1 MEAPEN
7 NLWTTLFQ
15 AVKKQVARLWKGA
28 SDLLQNL
35 RDPEKR
41 KIYFRWLRRKINRI
55 DWKEML
61 AKSRAFMSRLWT
73 RAKSIE
79 VNKEEFRKIS
89 NRAKGL
95 AEEKFSEENRE
106 KLKIRAK
113 ELKEKAHQLREEAA
127 PLTKKAG
134 EKLRASKEFAS
145 QRLMELSDQVQ
156 QHQTKKKSEPRSDQP
171 LHAGFTEKWVQW
183 FAEHSWVKFLTDKWL
198 GLPIWKS
205 EKLLTRYLIPIL
217 AFSSIFLIIGG
228 ISLYSYIT
236 MNISNTREEI
246 KEEATSSLLQN
257 IYSVYHQDVAEK
269 SASLEQLVLD
279 NITKTAI
286 VADAPTFKD
295 LNIQKMEEFSRSL
308 LRKDSN
314 LLNVVV
320 LAPEETKKLI
330 RTRRI
335 GDTTR
340 FLFTCCEIPDDRA
353 IDYREVQEK
362 SWLAEI
368 NNRKSAV
375 SDLYVNPK
383 NGERY
388 FYHARTIEDIRQQ
401 QIGAV
406 LLRYNLNF
414 AVRTLRKSPQLGLNF
429 LIANDSVIVATS
441 QDTIYPA
448 LEVSQFSN
456 EIRPPDYVISVIN
469 LIRTAASEEEA
480 ISLLMEARFIED
492 PIRFQREFSPIIKDP
507 LVRIIPED
515 SLQSPTWLNEEQ
527 ARAIMNLSFGQLLGL
542 SRALNQGG
550 DQPTELSI
558 REGQLLVEAY
568 QDSIRKVGTGII
580 KDDAYLLVF
589 STNQF
594 GWTLVNQSYNSE
606 YLAPVIAKESFILN
620 RFSDV
625 VSNIFWFLF
634 FTGLFSLLIF
644 LIMVSGLLQRVIRPI
659 SSLAEEV
666 AKNGERLGI
675 KRHTASQSDEIG
687 SLSQSFASL
696 TEELE
701 EYIQQLE
708 MSNRDLEQYAHL
720 VAHDLKQPV
729 RTIRGFLQLLFK
741 KNHEKFDKTS
751 QEYIQFILDGTERMD
766 TLIRQILEYA
776 SITKSLADSKSSE
789 VEVSKLIEN
798 ASKNLQALISE
809 SNATI
814 EVQDMPKLS
823 APPELLQTV
832 LQNLIE
838 NAIKYQDPDKTPNV
852 ILASQ
857 KREKGWLITV
867 ADNGKGIRPED
878 QHAVFEMF
886 NRIDPQ
892 DEKGGTGIG
901 LASCRKILNYLGG
914 NIWVESK
921 GAGEG
926 STFFLYVPETP
937 PTRKAPAPAGVST
950 EQPQA
955 PEDHNAQEK
964 PNLPT

>member
-1 MEAPEN
+1 METPQN
-7 NLWTTLFQ
+7 GPWKNILQ
-15 AVKKQVARLWKGA
+15 ALQKRVISLRAGA
-28 SDLLQNL
+28 TILIHNL
-35 RDPEKR
+35 RNSEKR
-41 KIYFRWLRRKINRI
+41 KIYLRWLRRKVARI
-55 DWKEML
+55 DWQ
-61 AKSRAFMSRLWT
+61 AIVDQSKSFISTLWKRT
-73 RAKSIE
+73 KSIE
-79 VNKEEFRKIS
+79 VNKEEFRKIGNKARS
-89 NRAKGL
+89 L
-95 AEEKFSEENRE
+95 AEEKFSEENRK
-106 KLKIRAK
+106 KLKTRAR
-113 ELKEKAHQLREEAA
+113 ELKEKAQQLSEDAA

-134 EKLRASKEFAS
+134 EKFKASKEFAS
-145 QRLMELSDQVQ
+145 QRLSDLSEQVH
-156 QHQTKKKSEPRSDQP
+156 QHQTKRKTSGPKSNQP
-171 LHAGFTEKWVQW
+171 VQAGFTERWIQW
-183 FAEHSWVKFLTDKWL
+183 IGDHAWVKFLTDKWL

-205 EKLLTRYLIPIL
+205 EKLLTQYLIPIL
-217 AFSSIFLIIGG
+217 AFSCIFLVLGG
-228 ISLYSYIT
+228 ISLYSYIAV
-236 MNISNTREEI
+236 NISETREEI
-246 KEEATSSLLQN
+246 KEEATSSLLKN

-320 LAPEETKKLI
+320 LVPEATKKLI

-353 IDYREVQEK
+353 ISYPEIHEK
-362 SWLAEI
+362 RWLAEI
-368 NNRKSAV
+368 NKRKSAV
-375 SDLYVNPK
+375 SDLYVNPT

-448 LEVSQFSN
+448 LQVSQFSN
-456 EIRPPDYVISVIN
+456 EMRPPDYVVSVIN
-469 LIRTAASEEEA
+469 LIRSAASEEEA

-492 PIRFQREFSPIIKDP
+492 PIRFQREFSPIITEP
-507 LVRIIPED
+507 LVRTVPKD
-515 SLQSPTWLNEEQ
+515 SLQAPTWLSEAQ
-527 ARAIMNLSFGQLLGL
+527 AKAILNLSFGQLLGL
-542 SRALNQGG
+542 SRALNS
-550 DQPTELSI
+550 DEDRHTDLSVL
-558 REGQLLVEAY
+558 EGQLLVEAY
-568 QDSIRKVGTGII
+568 QDSIRKIGTGII

-589 STNQF
+589 RTNQF

-606 YLAPVIAKESFILN
+606 YLAPVIAKESFILD

-625 VSNIFWFLF
+625 ARNIFWFLF
-634 FTGLFSLLIF
+634 FTGLFAIVIF

-666 AKNGERLGI
+666 AQRGERFGI
-675 KRHTASQSDEIG
+675 RRPATNEADEIG
-687 SLSQSFASL
+687 SLGQSFASL

-708 MSNRDLEQYAHL
+708 VSNRDLEQYAHL

-741 KNHEKFDKTS
+741 KNPEKFDKTS

-776 SITKSLADSKSSE
+776 SITKSLSDAQSSE
-789 VEVSKLIEN
+789 LEVKGLIEN
-798 ASKNLQALISE
+798 VTNNLGALISE

-814 EVQDMPKLS
+814 VVGDMPKLT
-823 APPELLQTV
+823 APSQLLQMV
-832 LQNLIE
+832 LQNLVE
-838 NAIKYQDPDKTPNV
+838 NAIKYQSLDRNPEVT
-852 ILASQ
+852 LSSQ
-857 KREKGWLITV
+857 RRDNGWLFTV
-867 ADNGKGIRPED
+867 ADNGKGITKEN
-878 QHAVFEMF
+878 QQAVFDMF
-886 NRIDPQ
+886 NRIDPD

-901 LASCRKILNYLGG
+901 LASCRKILHYLGG
-914 NIWVESK
+914 EIWVESEGETK
-921 GAGEG
+921 G
-926 STFFLYVPETP
+926 SKFYFFIPDP
-937 PTRKAPAPAGVST
+937 K
-950 EQPQA
+950 
-955 PEDHNAQEK
+955 EK
-964 PNLPT
+964 K

>member
-1 MEAPEN
+1 METPQN
-7 NLWTTLFQ
+7 NPWKNILQ
-15 AVKKQVARLWKGA
+15 ALKKQAINFRAGVSILAKNVGDSEKRKLYLRWIRRKISLIDFHALATKSKLFLSRLWK
-28 SDLLQNL
+28 Q
-35 RDPEKR
+35 
-41 KIYFRWLRRKINRI
+41 
-55 DWKEML
+55 
-61 AKSRAFMSRLWT
+61 T
-73 RAKSIE
+73 RSIE
-79 VNKEEFRKIS
+79 VNKENIRKIS
-89 NRAKGL
+89 DKAKSL

-106 KLKIRAK
+106 KLKTKAR
-113 ELKEKAHQLREEAA
+113 ELKEKAQQLSEDAA
-127 PLTKKAG
+127 PLKKKAEG
-134 EKLRASKEFAS
+134 QLRASKVFAS
-145 QRLMELSDQVQ
+145 KRLSDLSDQVQ
-156 QHQTKKKSEPRSDQP
+156 QHQARKKTSDPRSAQP
-171 LHAGFTEKWVQW
+171 VHAGFAEKWVQW
-183 FAEHSWVKFLTDKWL
+183 IVEHPWVRFVTDKWL
-198 GLPIWKS
+198 GLPIWQS

-217 AFSSIFLIIGG
+217 AFSSIFLVLGG
-228 ISLYSYIT
+228 ISLYSYIAV
-236 MNISNTREEI
+236 NISDTREEI
-246 KEEATSSLLQN
+246 KQEATSSLLEN
-257 IYSVYHQDVAEK
+257 IYQTYHQDVAEK

-320 LAPEETKKLI
+320 LAPEETKKNI

-335 GDTTR
+335 GDTAR
-340 FLFTCCEIPDDRA
+340 FLFTCCEIPTDRA
-353 IDYREVQEK
+353 VSYPEIHEK

-368 NNRKSAV
+368 NKRKSAV

-388 FYHARTIEDIRQQ
+388 FYHARTIEDLRQQ

-448 LEVSQFSN
+448 LLVSQFSN
-456 EIRPPDYVISVIN
+456 ELRPPDYVVSVIN
-469 LIRTAASEEEA
+469 LIRSAASEEEA
-480 ISLLMEARFIED
+480 IALLMEARFIED
-492 PIRFQREFSPIIKDP
+492 PIRFQREFSPIITEP
-507 LVRIIPED
+507 LVRTVSED
-515 SLQSPTWLNEEQ
+515 SLQAPTWLSEAQ
-527 ARAIMNLSFGQLLGL
+527 AKAILNLSFGQLLGL
-542 SRALNQGG
+542 TRALNS
-550 DQPTELSI
+550 DEDRHTELSVM
-558 REGQLLVEAY
+558 EGQLLVEAY
-568 QDSIRKVGTGII
+568 QDSIRKIGTGII

-606 YLAPVIAKESFILN
+606 YLAPVVAKESFILD

-634 FTGLFSLLIF
+634 VTGVFAIAIF
-644 LIMVSGLLQRVIRPI
+644 LIMVSGLMQRVIRPI

-666 AKNGERLGI
+666 AKKGERLGI
-675 KRHTASQSDEIG
+675 SRPTTNQADEIG
-687 SLSQSFASL
+687 SLGQSFASL

-701 EYIQQLE
+701 EYITQLE
-708 MSNRDLEQYAHL
+708 ISNRDLEQYAHL

-741 KNHEKFDKTS
+741 KNPEKFDQTS

-776 SITKSLADSKSSE
+776 SITKSLTDAESSE
-789 VEVSKLIEN
+789 VEVNKLIEN
-798 ASKNLQALISE
+798 ATNNLRSLISE
-809 SNATI
+809 SNAII
-814 EVQDMPKLS
+814 EVQEMPKLS

-838 NAIKYQDPDKTPNV
+838 NAIKYQAPDKVPNV
-852 ILASQ
+852 ILSSQ
-857 KREKGWLITV
+857 KREKGWLLSV

-878 QHAVFEMF
+878 QDAVFEMF
-886 NRIDPQ
+886 NRIDPDDQ
-892 DEKGGTGIG
+892 KGGTGIG
-901 LASCRKILNYLGG
+901 LASCKKILNYLGG
-914 NIWVESK
+914 NIWVESE
-921 GAGEG
+921 GEGEG
-926 STFFLYVPETP
+926 STFCCFIPDT
-937 PTRKAPAPAGVST
+937 K
-950 EQPQA
+950 
-955 PEDHNAQEK
+955 EK
-964 PNLPT
+964 K

>member
-1 MEAPEN
+1 MKAPQN
-7 NLWTTLFQ
+7 NIWSKTSAYLQRQTATLRG
-15 AVKKQVARLWKGA
+15 KA
-28 SDLLQNL
+28 SDVLVNL
-35 RDPEKR
+35 RNSEKR
-41 KIYFRWLRRKINRI
+41 KLYLRWIRRKFSLI
-55 DWKEML
+55 DWKGL
-61 AKSRAFMSRLWT
+61 IGKGKAQVSQLWN

-79 VNKEEFRKIS
+79 VNKDEFRKLS
-89 NRAKGL
+89 HKAKNL
-95 AEEKFSEENRE
+95 AEENFSEEQRE
-106 KLKIRAK
+106 RLKAK
-113 ELKEKAHQLREEAA
+113 ARELKEKAQQLSEDAA

-145 QRLMELSDQVQ
+145 TRLMELSEQVQ
-156 QHQTKKKSEPRSDQP
+156 QHQADKKTRTRHDQP
-171 LHAGFTEKWVQW
+171 VHAGFTEKWLQWIVELPWVQ
-183 FAEHSWVKFLTDKWL
+183 FLADKWL

-205 EKLLTRYLIPIL
+205 QKLLTRYLVPIL
-217 AFSSIFLIIGG
+217 AFSSIFLVLGG

-236 MNISNTREEI
+236 VSISNTREEI

-257 IYSVYHQDVAEK
+257 IYSTYHRDITEK
-269 SASLEQLVLD
+269 SASLEQLILD

-314 LLNVVV
+314 LLNIIV

-353 IDYREVQEK
+353 IDYREVHEK

-368 NNRKSAV
+368 NKRKSAV

-388 FYHARTIEDIRQQ
+388 FYHARTIEDLRQKQ
-401 QIGAV
+401 VGAV

-414 AVRTLRKSPQLGLNF
+414 AVRTLRKSPQMGLNF

-448 LEVSQFSN
+448 LQVSQFSN
-456 EIRPPDYVISVIN
+456 EMRPPDYVMSVIN
-469 LIRTAASEEEA
+469 LIRSAGSEKEA
-480 ISLLMEARFIED
+480 ITLLMEARFIKD
-492 PIRFQREFSPIIKDP
+492 PARFQREFSPIIQEP
-507 LVRIIPED
+507 LVRVIPED
-515 SLQSPTWLNEEQ
+515 TLQAPTWLSEAQ
-527 ARAIMNLSFGQLLGL
+527 ATAILNLSFGQLLGL
-542 SRALNQGG
+542 TRSLHPKENQQS
-550 DQPTELSI
+550 DISVL
-558 REGQLLVEAY
+558 EGQLLVEAY
-568 QDSIRKVGTGII
+568 RDSIQKVGTGII

-594 GWTLVNQSYNSE
+594 GWTIVNQSYNSE
-606 YLAPVIAKESFILN
+606 YLAPVIAKETFILD
-620 RFSDV
+620 RFSGIV
-625 VSNIFWFLF
+625 RNIFWFL
-634 FTGLFSLLIF
+634 LFSGIFAIIIF
-644 LIMVSGLLQRVIRPI
+644 LIMVSGLMQRFIRPI

-666 AKNGERLGI
+666 AIKGEQLGI
-675 KRHTASQSDEIG
+675 QRPQPQKADELG
-687 SLSQSFASL
+687 SLGQSFTSL

-701 EYIQQLE
+701 EYIHQLE
-708 MSNRDLEQYAHL
+708 ISNRDLEQYAHL

-741 KNHEKFDKTS
+741 KNPEQFDKTS

-776 SITKSLADSKSSE
+776 SITKSLSDAESSE
-789 VEVSKLIEN
+789 VAVKKLIEN
-798 ASKNLQALISE
+798 ATNNLRSLISE
-809 SNATI
+809 SNAII
-814 EVQDMPKLS
+814 EVQEMPQLS

-838 NAIKYQDPDKTPNV
+838 NAIKYQAPDKIPNV
-852 ILASQ
+852 ILSSQ
-857 KREKGWLITV
+857 KRENGWLLSV

-886 NRIDPQ
+886 NRIDPDDQ
-892 DEKGGTGIG
+892 KGGTGIG
-901 LASCRKILNYLGG
+901 LASCKKILNYLGG
-914 NIWVESK
+914 TIWVESE
-921 GAGEG
+921 GEGKG
-926 STFFLYVPETP
+926 STFRCFIPDT
-937 PTRKAPAPAGVST
+937 K
-950 EQPQA
+950 
-955 PEDHNAQEK
+955 EK
-964 PNLPT
+964 K